1 MKKFAKIFSALMALM
16 MLFSISATLSSCNKK
31 EEGKETATTAG
42 TVDTGSAEGTL
53 EALTVKDMEGR
64 VFRMLWPEFIAKEG
78 HFSHNELA
86 VAEGATGDM
95 IDQAVFTR
103 TESVK
108 LAYNADVQVEIMHYA
123 SIDDAV
129 RQDHAVG
136 AETYDAVATMLKQ
149 LSTVAIEGALK
160 DYNDLTYYNE
170 DQSWWNHDVMQSL
183 SIANRRYFGSGDI
196 IYSDDLYPYVIY
208 ANTALASA
216 VGITDNFYQLVKNKE
231 WTLERF
237 HEYAAQATADIDGV
251 AGLSVGDR
259 FGAVDGASFS
269 KALYYTAGKGVI
281 SLNKQGYPEWQ
292 MTKTH
297 ADNVLSVIID
307 ALHVDDAVVDV
318 VTQLGVSKSEATANY
333 IMNMFNSNQML
344 FMPGDL
350 KASQAFTTMENALE
364 DFALLPMPLWDS
376 NSDYICVMNEA
387 VVIGIPTLAED
398 IDDVGL
404 FLSAMSRESVTTL
417 TPAFF
422 DTVLTYRYMKNAESV
437 ETLQLILDSVVPRD
451 VADVQGWGG
460 FMEAFGKMAVEG
472 EAEFASYYDSNYSA
486 AMGKMDEYID
496 LLLAVK

>member
-1 MKKFAKIFSALMALM
+1 MALM
-16 MLFSISATLSSCNKK
+16 MLFSISATLSSCNKNK
-31 EEGKETATTAG
+31 EEKQTETTAA
-42 TVDTGSAEGTL
+42 TVTTGSAEATL
-53 EALTVKDMEGR
+53 EALQVKDLEGR
-64 VFRMLWPEFIAKEG
+64 VFRMLWPEYLSAEG

-108 LAYNADVQVEIMHYA
+108 LAYNAEIEVETMKFSA
-123 SIDDAV
+123 IDDTV

-136 AETYDAVATMLKQ
+136 AQTYDAVATVIAQM
-149 LSTVAIEGALK
+149 STVAIEGALK
-160 DYNDLTYYNE
+160 DFNDLTYYGE

-196 IYSDDLYPYVIY
+196 IYSDDLYPYVVY
-208 ANTALASA
+208 ANTALASSL
-216 VGITDNFYQLVKNKE
+216 GITENFYEMVKNKE
-231 WTLERF
+231 WTLEQF
-237 HEYAAQATADIDGV
+237 HEFAVLATADIDGV
-251 AGLSVGDR
+251 PGLSIGDR
-259 FGAVDGASFS
+259 FGAVDGTSFS
-269 KALYYTAGKGVI
+269 RALYYTAGKGVI

-292 MTKTH
+292 MTKAH
-297 ADNVLSVIID
+297 ADNGLTTIID

-318 VTQLGVSKSEATANY
+318 ATQLGVSGMKAMD

-350 KASQAFTTMENALE
+350 KAAQAFTTMENALE

-376 NSDYICVMNEA
+376 NSEYICVMNDA
-387 VVIGIPTLAED
+387 VVISVPALAAD
-398 IDDVGL
+398 VDDVGL
-404 FLSAMSRESVTTL
+404 LLSAMSRESVTTL

-422 DTVLTYRYMKNAESV
+422 ETVLTYRYMKNAESV

-451 VADVQGWGG
+451 VADIQGWGS
-460 FMEAFGKMAVEG
+460 FMSEFSKMAVEG
-472 EAEFASYYDSNYSA
+472 RAEFSSYYDANYGS
-486 AMGKMDEYID
+486 AMGAMDDYID